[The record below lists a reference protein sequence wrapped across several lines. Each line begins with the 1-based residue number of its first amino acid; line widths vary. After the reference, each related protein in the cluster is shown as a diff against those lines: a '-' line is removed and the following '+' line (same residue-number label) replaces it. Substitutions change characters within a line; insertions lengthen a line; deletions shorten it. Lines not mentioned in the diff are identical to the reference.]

1 MKRTNERTRD
11 AALLESFAML
21 ADNLVSGYD
30 VIDLLQTLVE
40 RCQEVL
46 DANQAGILLEDES
59 GRLDVVA
66 ATDEHVRLIEMLQ
79 LDGDGGPCAECF
91 RTGQPVLVPATD
103 EIEPRWARFGDLA
116 VSEGILSVYCVPLRL
131 RRRTIGSL
139 NLFSDHPGMP
149 PRLDQVAARALA
161 DVATI
166 SILQRREAHEGEI
179 VKEQLQHALNS
190 RVLIEQAKGVVSYT
204 RRIPVDEAFKLIR
217 SYARSNQSRLDD
229 VARRIVERELDV

>member
-1 MKRTNERTRD
+1 MSRMNEETRD

-46 DANQAGILLEDES
+46 DASQAGILLEDEA

-66 ATDEHVRLIEMLQ
+66 ATDERVRLIEMLQ

-91 RTGQPVLVPATD
+91 RTGRPVLIPAVD
-103 EIEPRWARFGDLA
+103 EIEPRWSRFGA
-116 VSEGILSVYCVPLRL
+116 MASKEGILSVYCVPLRL
-131 RRRTIGSL
+131 RRLTIGSL
-139 NLFSDHPGMP
+139 NLFSDHEGMP
-149 PRLDQVAARALA
+149 PHLDQVAAQAMA

-166 SILQRREAHEGEI
+166 SILQRREAHDSQ
-179 VKEQLQHALNS
+179 VVREQLQHALDS
-190 RVLIEQAKGVVSYT
+190 RVLIEQAKGVVSYK
-204 RRIPVDEAFKLIR
+204 RRIPVDQAFQLIR
-217 SYARSNQSRLDD
+217 SYARSNRLRLDD
-229 VARRIVERELDV
+229 VARRIVGRELDL